1 MSKSRSYDWTGTP
14 TKLGGGTWGVRI
26 NTDEALDACETD
38 EGIFYQESD
47 RYPSEG
53 DKVLITTKGGKSW
66 IATLEGGNHIKRNR
80 WSGDSWWICGT
91 VQRGGKKVAPKTEG
105 TFTPHNK
112 TAQERYDEVKDHRT
126 EDGRVPHYVTA
137 LLMAIGASEA
147 ECEEIDRWKDAAKEG
162 CLY

>member
-1 MSKSRSYDWTGTP
+1 MSNGTNGIDWTGTP
-14 TKLGGGTWGVRI
+14 TKVGDGWGVRI
-26 NTDEALDACETD
+26 DTAEGLEACDTD
-38 EGIFYQESD
+38 EGVFYQDSG
-47 RYPSEG
+47 RSPRAG
-53 DKVLITTKGGKSW
+53 DKVRITTKSGKSW
-66 IATLEGGNHIKRNR
+66 VATLEGGCHIKRNR

-91 VQRGGKKVAPKTEG
+91 VQRSKKVAPKTTS

-126 EDGRVPHYVTA
+126 EDGRTPHYVTA
-137 LLMAIGASEA
+137 LFMAIGASPE